1 MNTSKQVTIMIGL
14 LFLTVA
20 VLGAYFLNEDN
31 RQAEALEEQTER
43 VAGRGARLFSDNCRA
58 CHGLEGR
65 GSEEGA
71 IAPPLNRTAF
81 LILGEDNEFGL
92 PETPDLGTAEN
103 PGAEEIR
110 TFLGDTIRC
119 GRTGTFMPA
128 WSEQFGGTL
137 SDTQI
142 EQIVT
147 LITTGHWDL
156 LEEFSAER
164 DAETGATVDEI
175 VFSSADGLALTGEN
189 CGQYNAIQALRFRNR
204 ADPTVALPPDGTP
217 PTGGTPPPGG
227 TLDGGTPAGPSV
239 QGVPVDVFFQASCT
253 ACHGAD
259 RAGIAG
265 LGLPL
270 LPEVLTQPDDF
281 YFDTIQNG
289 RAGTVMPAWGQQGLS
304 DDEIRTLVEFIKN
317 TPP

>member
-1 MNTSKQVTIMIGL
+1 MNTSKQVTVMIAL
-14 LFLTVA
+14 LFLTVV

-31 RQAEALEEQTER
+31 RQVEALEEQTER
-43 VAGRGARLFSDNCRA
+43 IAGRGARLFSDNCRS
-58 CHGLEGR
+58 CHGLEGL

-71 IAPPLNRTAF
+71 IAPPLNNTAF
-81 LILGEDNEFGL
+81 LILGEHNDLGL
-92 PETPDLGTAEN
+92 PETPDLGTADD

-110 TFLGDTIRC
+110 TFLGNTIRC

-128 WSEQFGGTL
+128 WSEEFGGTL

-142 EQIVT
+142 AQLVT
-147 LITTGHWDL
+147 LITTGRWDL
-156 LEEFSAER
+156 LEEFSAEH
-164 DAETGATVDEI
+164 DAESGVTADEI
-175 VFSSADGLALTGEN
+175 VFTSADGLSLTGEN

-204 ADPTVALPPDGTP
+204 ADPTVALAPDATP
-217 PTGGTPPPGG
+217 PTGGTLPP
-227 TLDGGTPAGPSV
+227 DETPSAATV

-253 ACHGAD
+253 TCHGAN
-259 RAGIAG
+259 RAGIPG

-289 RAGTVMPAWGQQGLS
+289 RAGTVMPAWGQQGLT
-304 DDEIRTLVEFIKN
+304 DEEIRTLVEFIKN

>member
-1 MNTSKQVTIMIGL
+1 MNTSKQVNIMIGL
-14 LFLTVA
+14 LFLVVA
-20 VLGAYFLNEDN
+20 VLGAYFLNETN

-43 VAGRGARLFSDNCRA
+43 IAGRGARLFSDNCRS

-81 LILGEDNEFGL
+81 LILGERNEFDL
-92 PETPDLGTAEN
+92 PETPDLGTDDN

-110 TFLGDTIRC
+110 TFLADTIRC

-128 WSEQFGGTL
+128 WSEKFGGTL

-142 EQIVT
+142 DQIVT

-156 LEEFSAER
+156 LEEFSAEH

-175 VFSSADGLALTGEN
+175 VFSSADGLVLTGEN
-189 CGQYNAIQALRFRNR
+189 CGQYNALQALRFRNR
-204 ADPTVALPPDGTP
+204 ADPTVALPSDGTP
-217 PTGGTPPPGG
+217 PTDGTPPP
-227 TLDGGTPAGPSV
+227 DATPAGPSV
-239 QGVPVDVFFQASCT
+239 QGVPVAVFFQASCT
-253 ACHGAD
+253 ACHGAN
-259 RAGIAG
+259 REGIAG

-270 LPEVLTQPDDF
+270 LPEVLTEPDDF
-281 YFDTIQNG
+281 YFDVIQNG
-289 RAGTVMPAWGQQGLS
+289 RPGTVMPAWGQLGIT
-304 DDEIRTLVEFIKN
+304 DEEIRTLVEFIKN

>member
-1 MNTSKQVTIMIGL
+1 MNTSKQVSVMIGL
-14 LFLTVA
+14 LFLVVA

-43 VAGRGARLFSDNCRA
+43 VAERGARLFSDNCRS
-58 CHGLEGR
+58 CHGLEGL

-71 IAPPLNRTAF
+71 IAPSLNRSAF
-81 LILGEDNEFGL
+81 LILGEHNEFGL
-92 PETPDLGTAEN
+92 PETPDLGTADN
-103 PGAEEIR
+103 PGADEIR
-110 TFLGDTIRC
+110 TFLGDSIRC

-128 WSEQFGGTL
+128 WSEEFGGTL

-142 EQIVT
+142 DQLVT

-156 LEEFSAER
+156 LAEYSEEH
-164 DAETGATVDEI
+164 DAESGLIAEEI

-204 ADPTVALPPDGTP
+204 ADPTVGVPSDGTP
-217 PTGGTPPPGG
+217 SNGGSTPDP
-227 TLDGGTPAGPSV
+227 DGTPAGPTV
-239 QGVPVDVFFQASCT
+239 QGVPVDVFYQASCST
-253 ACHGAD
+253 CHGAD
-259 RAGIAG
+259 RAGITG

-270 LPEVLTQPDDF
+270 LPEVLTKDDDF
-281 YFDTIQNG
+281 YFDVIKNG

-304 DDEIRTLVEFIKN
+304 DEDIQTLLEFIRD